1 MYWTQCL
8 RNANIHNMV
17 FNIDLFE
24 VLIIISA
31 SVHSQKYE
39 YDNRVHDYLS
49 WGATLLLSCFD
60 SFQYRVQRSKL
71 EQIMTVEQAISCHNG
86 QGKLLGLGGYGG
98 TCLLY
103 RIRPSVKTNK
113 SCMHEHEHGQ
123 MTEINYKQ
131 HITNRLI

>member
-1 MYWTQCL
+1 
-8 RNANIHNMV
+8 MV

-71 EQIMTVEQAISCHNG
+71 EQIMTVEQVISCHNG

-98 TCLLY
+98 ACFTGYGRQSKPTKVAC
-103 RIRPSVKTNK
+103 TN
-113 SCMHEHEHGQ
+113 
-123 MTEINYKQ
+123 
-131 HITNRLI
+131 TNTGR